1 MAHARIGL
9 KGIVSGVVALAF
21 FAVLAASA
29 SAGVNEGSV
38 TIHKRVCPAGAPV
51 SDIFTECHG
60 NPPSQAFT
68 FSADGGASAAVD
80 GSGNLTFDAL
90 SVGTHEFTETEGIPL
105 EFVTLRVFCS
115 NEVDGVATEVGTTV
129 NSFSVDVASGD
140 ALTCDSYSIPEDL
153 SGRTP
158 TPEPT
163 VALTAVP
170 PAAATKTAGGAGTT
184 TLPNTGAGGGGGSS
198 SALASIVALLGGLL
212 ALAAVSFHRRYSDHR
227 I

>member
-21 FAVLAASA
+21 FAALAASA
-29 SAGVNEGSV
+29 SAGANEGSV

-80 GSGNLTFDAL
+80 GSGNLNFDAL
-90 SVGTHEFTETEGIPL
+90 PAGTHEFTETEGIPL

-115 NEVDGVATEVGTTV
+115 NEADGVATEVVATV
-129 NSFSVDVASGD
+129 NSFSVAVAGGD
-140 ALTCDSYSIPEDL
+140 ALTCDSYSIPENL
-153 SGRTP
+153 SGLTP

-163 VALTAVP
+163 AVSTAVP
-170 PAAATKTAGGAGTT
+170 PPAATKTAGGTKTT
-184 TLPNTGAGGGGGSS
+184 TLPNTGAGGGSGSS
-198 SALASIVALLGGLL
+198 SAILSIVALLGGVL
-212 ALAAVSFHRRYSDHR
+212 ALAAVSFRRRHSDHR